1 MLDKRYRSAS
11 TIDSV
16 VDLEKIRSGTK
27 SSLEKDPSLS
37 LSLTYLTEDLR
48 GMLRNLSVRFNTA
61 TEASA
66 PGLILAEGV
75 KGQGKSHAL
84 LVAYHLFASPGPAKQ
99 WMEAHGFA
107 WNPPEQVVVLV
118 EKFTDQYLPFDSLW
132 SYLAGKLDVDW
143 SSERPPSLSEF
154 RSGLGDR
161 HLVLIFDELERGIT
175 NIADVSRRSQ
185 NLSFLQMVS
194 EEANRNKRVT
204 LIAAIYDGAIDPGA
218 TLKRVPRVE
227 LRFRKAED
235 RAAIVRH
242 RLFTN
247 ANSYDRK
254 AADDLIQSYSN
265 AWQRLGVRVTDEYL
279 ARVRSSFPF
288 LPELIDL
295 IFERMGGGEVFQG
308 TRGALGLLGA
318 MLDAAEKPTGLL
330 TGAHCK
336 LTNQACADRLQDL
349 DPSGTTIGCATGN
362 LRDLQ
367 NLPYAE
373 AIASATLLASL
384 VPTGRVRGVSRDEL
398 VRHVAEPGSDPNQ
411 FEATVAA
418 FRRYGSYF
426 HKQEDRFYFDVE
438 ENEEAKVELEAYRSG
453 NDPTARKKIAELWL
467 QGLFKDWQQ
476 ATIYLDDEGARV
488 ALAAMSKTSPR
499 FVLAP
504 RRLSNQ
510 ERHALYRGAEMR
522 NQIILLEPKDE
533 AANHLTNPDLLAAA
547 KRHAAAIELSRS
559 AKNTDRQQRYDRI
572 AHRERTLVIDALKQA
587 GLVYVRIERWAETA
601 DVTMFEIEPL
611 GKAMSRE
618 EVITALRTE
627 IYPPLRFT
635 EHLRD
640 RLATIIGERVEQ
652 IDRLYRTTLG
662 YPVPLRENMVAG
674 ALCMLVED
682 KTAPAIGLQGPR
694 GQSFCG
700 RHVDLTPSELDEA
713 IVTAPWSEP
722 SPETPRRPA
731 VVPLPSP
738 GSVEGQPT
746 SSFAQPPP
754 PDSPPVQT
762 EELGTPVCRS
772 LGELR
777 QQLALRMNGI
787 ENATVQQVLFRVF
800 ARAQDTELS
809 SFSAGIRGAL
819 TGKGSVD
826 VQIELACPG
835 PLTKAEVEAR
845 CEQLPQL
852 PQSEYSARV
861 RIIRNR
867 EGEET

>member
-1 MLDKRYRSAS
+1 MLGKRYKSAS
-11 TIDSV
+11 LIDSV
-16 VDLEKIRSGTK
+16 IDLEKIRSGAK
-27 SSLEKDPSLS
+27 SSLEKDPSLC
-37 LSLTYLTEDLR
+37 LGLTYLTDDLR
-48 GMLRNLSVRFNTA
+48 SMLRNLSLRFNPSSA
-61 TEASA
+61 EANA
-66 PGLILAEGV
+66 PGLVMAEGV

-84 LVAYHLFASPGPAKQ
+84 LVAYHLFANSGPAKK
-99 WMEAHGFA
+99 WMEENGFA
-107 WNPPEQVVVLV
+107 WTPPDQVTVLV

-132 SYLAGKLDVDW
+132 SYLAEKLKVSW

-175 NIADVSRRSQ
+175 NIADPSRRSQ

-194 EEANRNKRVT
+194 EEANRNRQVT
-204 LIAAIYDGAIDPGA
+204 LVAAIYDGAIDPGA
-218 TLKRVPRVE
+218 TLKRIPRVE

-247 ANSYDRK
+247 ADTYDRK
-254 AADDLIQSYSN
+254 AADDLVQSYVN
-265 AWQRLGVRVTDEYL
+265 AWQRLGVRITDEYL
-279 ARVRSSFPF
+279 TRVRSSFPF

-318 MLDAAEKPTGLL
+318 MLDAAGQSIGLL

-336 LTNQACADRLQDL
+336 LTDQACADRLQDL
-349 DPSGTTIGCATGN
+349 DPSGTTIACATGN

-367 NLPYAE
+367 TRPYAE

-384 VPTGRVRGVSRDEL
+384 VPSGRARGVSRDEL

-411 FEATVAA
+411 FEATVEA

-453 NDPTARKKIAELWL
+453 NDQAARRKIAELWL
-467 QGLFKDWQQ
+467 QGLFKEWQQ
-476 ATIYLDDEGARV
+476 ATIYLDEEGTRAS
-488 ALAAMSKTSPR
+488 LAAMSKSAPR

-522 NQIILLEPKDE
+522 NQIILVEPRDD

-547 KRHAAAIELSRS
+547 KRHAAAVELAPS
-559 AKNTDRQQRYDRI
+559 AKNAERRERYDKI
-572 AHRERTLVIDALKQA
+572 ANRERKLVVDALKQA
-587 GLVYVRIERWAETA
+587 GLIYVRVERWADTPEA
-601 DVTMFEIEPL
+601 SIFEVEPL
-611 GKAMSRE
+611 GAAMSRE
-618 EVITALRTE
+618 EVVNFLRTQ
-627 IYPPLRFT
+627 IYPQAYFT

-640 RLATIIGERVEQ
+640 RLATIISERVEQ

-662 YPVPLRENMVAG
+662 YPVPLREDMVAG
-674 ALCMLVED
+674 AIRTLAED
-682 KTAPAIGLQGPR
+682 KASPTIGLQGPR
-694 GQSFCG
+694 GHSFCG
-700 RHVDLTPSELDEA
+700 KHVDLTPSELDEA
-713 IVTAPWSEP
+713 IVTAPWSAA
-722 SPETPRRPA
+722 SPTPPR
-731 VVPLPSP
+731 VPLPVSVPSEQGDEQSSP
-738 GSVEGQPT
+738 AFPQPT
-746 SSFAQPPP
+746 PADLPT
-754 PDSPPVQT
+754 VQT

-772 LGELR
+772 IGELR
-777 QQLALRMNGI
+777 QQLASRLSSL
-787 ENATVQQVLFRVF
+787 ENASVQQVAFRVF
-800 ARAQDTELS
+800 VRAQDAELS
-809 SFSAGIRGAL
+809 SFSSGVRGAL
-819 TGKGSVD
+819 TGKGSLD
-826 VQIELACPG
+826 VQIELTCPG

-852 PQSEYSARV
+852 PQSAYSARV
-861 RIIRNR
+861 RITRNAPD
-867 EGEET
+867 GEA

>member
-1 MLDKRYRSAS
+1 MLEKRCKDAGQ
-11 TIDSV
+11 IDSV
-16 VDLEKIRSGTK
+16 VDLEKIRSGNK
-27 SSLEKDPSLS
+27 SSIEKDPGLS
-37 LSLTYLTEDLR
+37 LGLTYLTEDLR
-48 GMLRNLSVRFNTA
+48 GMLRNLSIRFSA
-61 TEASA
+61 ETEAGA

-84 LVAYHLFASPGPAKQ
+84 LIAYHLFASQGSARQ
-99 WMEAHGFA
+99 WMETNGFA
-107 WNPPEQVVVLV
+107 WNPPAEVIVVV

-132 SYLAGKLDVDW
+132 SYLAGKLNVNW
-143 SSERPPSLSEF
+143 SSDRPPSLSEF
-154 RSGLGDR
+154 RSGLSDR

-175 NIADVSRRSQ
+175 NITDVSRRSQ

-194 EEANRNKRVT
+194 EEANRSKQVT
-204 LIAAIYDGAIDPGA
+204 LVAAIYDGAVDPGA
-218 TLKRVPRVE
+218 TLKRIPRVE

-247 ANSYDRK
+247 ANVYDRK
-254 AADDLIQSYSN
+254 AADDLIQSYAN
-265 AWQRLGVRVTDEYL
+265 AWQRLGVRITDEYL
-279 ARVRSSFPF
+279 GRLRSAFPF

-318 MLDAAEKPTGLL
+318 MLDAAGKLTGLL

-336 LTNQACADRLQDL
+336 LTDQACADRLQDL
-349 DPSGTTIGCATGN
+349 DPSGTTIACATGN

-367 NLPYAE
+367 SLPYAE

-384 VPTGRVRGVSRDEL
+384 VPAGRARGVSRDEL
-398 VRHVAEPGSDPNQ
+398 VRHVAEPGSDPNH
-411 FEATVAA
+411 FEATVEA

-453 NDPTARKKIAELWL
+453 NDQMARGKIAELWL
-467 QGLFKDWQQ
+467 KDLFKEWQQ
-476 ATIYLDDEGARV
+476 ATIYLDDEGTRSS
-488 ALAAMSKTSPR
+488 LAAMSRTSPR

-504 RRLSNQ
+504 RRLSSQ

-533 AANHLTNPDLLAAA
+533 AADHLRNPDLLAAA
-547 KRHAAAIELSRS
+547 KRHAAAVELSPT
-559 AKNTDRQQRYDRI
+559 AKNAERRERYDRI
-572 AHRERTLVIDALKQA
+572 ANRERNLVIDALKQA
-587 GLVYVRIERWAETA
+587 GLVYVRVERWVEAAEATI
-601 DVTMFEIEPL
+601 FEIEPL

-618 EVITALRTE
+618 EVVTSLRTG
-627 IYPPLRFT
+627 IYPQLRFT

-640 RLATIIGERVEQ
+640 QLATIIGERVEQ

-662 YPVPLRENMVAG
+662 YPVPLREDMVAG
-674 ALCMLVED
+674 ALRMLVED
-682 KTAPAIGLQGPR
+682 KAAPAIGLQGPR
-694 GQSFCG
+694 GHSFCG
-700 RHVDLTPSELDEA
+700 KHVDLTPSELDEA
-713 IVTAPWSEP
+713 IVTAPWTEP
-722 SPETPRRPA
+722 SPGTQRLPTPTPM
-731 VVPLPSP
+731 PPP
-738 GSVEGQPT
+738 GSVEGQPAPSFLQ
-746 SSFAQPPP
+746 SSPPN
-754 PDSPPVQT
+754 SPPVQA

-772 LGELR
+772 VGELR
-777 QQLALRMNGI
+777 QQLASRLNGV

-800 ARAQDTELS
+800 ARAQGTELS

-819 TGKGSVD
+819 TGKGGVD

-852 PQSEYSARV
+852 PQSSYSARV
-861 RIIRNR
+861 RIMRNE
-867 EGEET
+867 EGRGA